1 MFTEPDD
8 WDEDDDELIL
18 DPWGEPEDV
27 YSRIAH
33 TQE

>member
-18 DPWGEPEDV
+18 DPWGEPDAPAGEPQ
-27 YSRIAH
+27 A
-33 TQE
+33 Q